1 MEQFHGAFFQLS
13 SICVIRLVSSFL
25 RNHVTEWSLSKY
37 NKIKACRECI
47 SPYSTLF
54 SNYSLLGFPS
64 KFSLNEIHSFLFKTF
79 VNFDVFSLKFSTSFS
94 RKFRPF
100 LRNFRSIKFNFK
112 NERKFSFSFTL
123 RCLNEIFAK
132 EIERKFG
139 NPTY

>member
-1 MEQFHGAFFQLS
+1 MKILLEPPNIPTVRVVEQEIIALRWAVR
-13 SICVIRLVSSFL
+13 CV
-25 RNHVTEWSLSKY
+25 E
-37 NKIKACRECI
+37 
-47 SPYSTLF
+47 
-54 SNYSLLGFPS
+54 SNYNNLSETWVDIFLEAPFNSLLVGFPS

-139 NPTY
+139 NSKFIVV